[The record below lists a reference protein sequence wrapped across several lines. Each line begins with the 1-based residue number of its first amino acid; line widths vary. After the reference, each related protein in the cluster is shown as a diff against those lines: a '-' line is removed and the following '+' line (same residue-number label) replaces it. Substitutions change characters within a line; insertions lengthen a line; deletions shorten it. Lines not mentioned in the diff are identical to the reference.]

1 MTCVLK
7 IDASKL
13 ADYDQAIA
21 QMDVVFQEIGLPQPA
36 LRALVNLGVVH
47 VSDLQN
53 IDFDVLKKAHGI
65 GPKALKALARFYF

>member
-7 IDASKL
+7 NDASKL